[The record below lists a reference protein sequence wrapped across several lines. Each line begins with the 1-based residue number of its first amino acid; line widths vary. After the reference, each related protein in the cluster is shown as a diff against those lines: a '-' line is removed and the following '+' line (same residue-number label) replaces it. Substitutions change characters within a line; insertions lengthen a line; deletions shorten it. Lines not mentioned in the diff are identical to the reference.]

1 MTAPTSGHDLDA
13 LRVAVARIEA
23 GGSPHRPPRPSPDL
37 TQSGDGH
44 LGDTPGRPDD
54 DPCDGPDN
62 DGARHGGAGDGRG
75 GTRSDAAR
83 DPHEVARAIV
93 LRQLGNAP
101 KTRAQLQAKLIER
114 GCDARIAEQV
124 LQRFTE
130 VGLVDDAAYAE
141 TYVHAKQ
148 RTRGLSRQALL
159 HELRGKGVPDDTAS
173 AVLDRID
180 EVHEAERARDLVR
193 ARLGRLHGLDREAKL
208 RRLSGLLARKGYPA
222 GLAARVVLEEVDAA
236 AEHQRD

>member
-13 LRVAVARIEA
+13 LRAAVARIEA

-44 LGDTPGRPDD
+44 LGATPGRPGD
-54 DPCDGPDN
+54 DPRDAAGGD
-62 DGARHGGAGDGRG
+62 GAGDDGVGDGSG
-75 GTRSDAAR
+75 GTRSDVAR

-101 KTRAQLQAKLIER
+101 KTRAQLHAKLLQR
-114 GCDARIAEQV
+114 GCDAHIAEQV

-148 RTRGLSRQALL
+148 LTRGLSRQALL
-159 HELRGKGVPDDTAS
+159 HELRGKGVPDDIA
-173 AVLDRID
+173 ADVLDRID

-208 RRLSGLLARKGYPA
+208 RRLSGLLARKGYSA
-222 GLAARVVLEEVDAA
+222 GLAARVILEEVDAA